1 MGFVSLRTATREE
14 AAVQHRRRVAAVAL
28 EIGRTLGLSE
38 SELDVLQEAAAC
50 HDIPIQLFAPKVQS
64 RLLADVLG
72 RELPGAPGELE
83 YFSEDAR
90 EVISG
95 FQGFSRS
102 QEHSRLMDILWIA
115 DALDEHLEV
124 EPYAAGIDTT
134 DEPSLH
140 AVALEHLRA
149 TSLEELR
156 RIVPSLPVFPSAA
169 LKAITELVRP
179 DVENNILERIAKSD
193 PVLAGRIVSTANSA
207 LFAPRS
213 QIRNLAQAIS
223 YIGPS
228 LARHILLAA
237 ALRPAYSRP
246 GLRPVWQHSLECAEI
261 AGAIAELTKAVL
273 PSEAVL
279 AGLTHDI
286 GMLALSMLGRET
298 QERCSRL
305 TEKGCPSRTS
315 ETVVYG
321 FDHAEAGAE
330 VLAAWNFPV
339 DLIDGVRHHHAPEQ
353 SESPLGSILYLAEF
367 CSTPDE
373 DLPSVAR
380 LQLAASRI
388 KMKLDDLVKLKNP
401 GALAAAFQA

>member
-1 MGFVSLRTATREE
+1 MTSKTATREE
-14 AAVQHRRRVAAVAL
+14 AAVHHRQRVAAVAL
-28 EIGRTLGLSE
+28 EIGREIGLSS
-38 SELDVLQEAAAC
+38 SELSILQEAAAC
-50 HDIPIQLFAPKVQS
+50 HDIPIQLFAPKVHS

-72 RELPGAPGELE
+72 REVPGTQGEPA

-90 EVISG
+90 QVITG
-95 FQGFSRS
+95 FQGLGRP
-102 QEHSRLMDILWIA
+102 QEHSRLMEILWIA

-124 EPYAAGIDTT
+124 EPYAEGIESA

-140 AVALEHLRA
+140 TIALEHLRA

-169 LKAITELVRP
+169 LKAINELVRP

-193 PVLAGRIVSTANSA
+193 PVLAGRVVSTANSA

-213 QIRNLAQAIS
+213 HIRNLSQAIS

-246 GLRPVWQHSLECAEI
+246 GLRPVWHHALECAEF
-261 AGAIAELTKAVL
+261 AAAIAELTHAVL

-286 GMLALSMLGRET
+286 GMLALSMLGREA
-298 QERCSRL
+298 QDRCARL

-330 VLAAWNFPV
+330 VLAAWNFPS

-353 SESPLGSILYLAEF
+353 TGSPLGSILYLAEF
-367 CSTPDE
+367 CSEPDE
-373 DLPSVAR
+373 DLPSAAR
-380 LQLAASRI
+380 LQLAASKIDI
-388 KMKLDDLVKLKNP
+388 KLEDVVRLKSP
-401 GALAAAFQA
+401 GTLTAAFQN